1 MAFPLQEIK
10 LPILPFSML
19 IIISILGRSL
29 HASDP
34 PLTLDYYA
42 PTCPSVFEI
51 VKKEMECEVISD
63 PRSAALIVRLH
74 FHDCFVQGC
83 DGSVLLDDTITLQGE
98 KKASTNINS
107 LEGFKIIDRIKN
119 KIESEC
125 PGIVSCADIL
135 TIAARDA
142 VLLVGGPYW
151 DVPVGRNDSKTASFE
166 LAASN
171 IPTADEGLLSIIT
184 KFLYQ
189 GLSVT
194 DLVALSGA
202 HTIGMAHC
210 ANFRARIY
218 GDFETTSDRSPV
230 SETYLNNLKS
240 MCPATGGGDNNISA
254 MDYVTPN
261 LFDNSFYHLLLKGDG
276 LLNSD
281 QELYSSIL
289 GLETKNLVIKYAHDP
304 IAFFHQFSDSMVKMG
319 NITNPDSFVDGE
331 IRTNCR
337 FVNT

>member
-1 MAFPLQEIK
+1 
-10 LPILPFSML
+10 
-19 IIISILGRSL
+19 
-29 HASDP
+29 
-34 PLTLDYYA
+34 
-42 PTCPSVFEI
+42 
-51 VKKEMECEVISD
+51 VK
-63 PRSAALIVRLH
+63 SA
-74 FHDCFVQGC
+74 
-83 DGSVLLDDTITLQGE
+83 
-98 KKASTNINS
+98 
-107 LEGFKIIDRIKN
+107 
-119 KIESEC
+119 
-125 PGIVSCADIL
+125 
-135 TIAARDA
+135 
-142 VLLVGGPYW
+142 
-151 DVPVGRNDSKTASFE
+151 
-166 LAASN
+166 
-171 IPTADEGLLSIIT
+171 
-184 KFLYQ
+184 
-189 GLSVT
+189 
-194 DLVALSGA
+194 GA